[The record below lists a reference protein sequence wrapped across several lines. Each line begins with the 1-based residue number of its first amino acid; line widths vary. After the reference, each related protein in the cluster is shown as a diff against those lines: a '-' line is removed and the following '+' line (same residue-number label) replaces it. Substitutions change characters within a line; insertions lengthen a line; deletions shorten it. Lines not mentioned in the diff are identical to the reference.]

1 MTLSKIDS
9 DLLPVTPVRANIL
22 ETVKAVISMFMGEFK
37 TAKIAFELCVTDSF
51 KEQRMDL
58 AEVMIDPSR
67 LSQILINLTGNAL
80 KFTQTEE
87 IRKICIQIAASDV
100 IPTESSTGVRYVEA
114 RNPNAPD
121 ITTGADWGGG
131 EPVYLQFAVI
141 DSGRGLTEPEKD
153 ILFRRFTQASPRTHV
168 QYGGSGLGL
177 YISRELTEKQGGQ
190 IGVSSIGRS
199 SCEHGKSV
207 D

>member
-1 MTLSKIDS
+1 
-9 DLLPVTPVRANIL
+9 
-22 ETVKAVISMFMGEFK
+22 MFMGEFK
-37 TAKIAFELCVTDSF
+37 TAHIDFELLVTDSF
-51 KEQRMDL
+51 KKQRLDL
-58 AEVMIDPSR
+58 MEVMVDPSR

-87 IRKICIQIAASDV
+87 TRKICIRIAASV
-100 IPTESSTGVRYVEA
+100 VKPTESSTGVRYVEP

-121 ITTGADWGGG
+121 ITSGADWGSGD
-131 EPVYLQFAVI
+131 PVYLQFAVI

-190 IGVSSIGRS
+190 IGVSSIGMLLS
-199 SCEHGKSV
+199 
-207 D
+207 

>member
-1 MTLSKIDS
+1 
-9 DLLPVTPVRANIL
+9 
-22 ETVKAVISMFMGEFK
+22 MFMGEFK
-37 TAKIAFELCVTDSF
+37 TAHIAFELLVSDSF
-51 KEQRMDL
+51 KEQRLDL
-58 AEVMIDPSR
+58 TEVMVDPSR

-87 IRKICIQIAASDV
+87 TRKICIQIAASAV
-100 IPTESSTGVRYVEA
+100 KPTESSTGVRYVET

-121 ITTGADWGGG
+121 ITIGADWGCG
-131 EPVYLQFAVI
+131 EPLYLQFAVI
-141 DSGRGLTEPEKD
+141 DSGRGLTESEKD

-190 IGVSSIGRS
+190 IGVSSIGRLLLKQGLVRRTLTGRS
-199 SCEHGKSV
+199 WQGVHLCILYQGKES
-207 D
+207 